1 LSSTLT
7 LLVLVSAGASADPST
22 TALLRAARQALGAD
36 SNVVLQEFDR
46 TPTDD
51 ELSARASAAH
61 AGAVAEVL
69 WLDADRRRASIHAH
83 VDPQNRWI
91 DRQIGFEKSDAPT
104 ERGRALGF
112 AIASMLPEE
121 WHAEP
126 PTVTVVTSPPPPA
139 APPREAAEVPPSAP
153 PPPRR
158 WAGVIEASAIGATGF
173 TGYAG
178 GVGGALGGR
187 WMFASRFGLRL
198 AGGARVGDVS
208 PAQATSLVVYGALG
222 FVALPVHTTSFDLG
236 LRLDVLGLRQSITR
250 PNDANGV
257 STTEAR
263 YLPGGDLMLEG
274 VWFFSEGVGF
284 ALALG
289 SEVASGETDIVV
301 RNQTAATVP
310 APRLAGEGGIRAR
323 F

>member
-1 LSSTLT
+1 MSSSLT

-36 SNVVLQEFDR
+36 ANVVLQEFDR

-51 ELSARASAAH
+51 ELSARAAAAH
-61 AGAVAEVL
+61 AGAIAEVL

-91 DRQIGFEKSDAPT
+91 DRQIGFQTSDAPT

-126 PTVTVVTSPPPPA
+126 PKVAVVPSPAPGP
-139 APPREAAEVPPSAP
+139 PPRESAEAPAPVRPPS
-153 PPPRR
+153 RE
-158 WAGVIEASAIGATGF
+158 WVGVVEASAVGATGF

-198 AGGARVGDVS
+198 AGSARVGDVS
-208 PAQATSLVVYGALG
+208 PAQATSLLIYGALG
-222 FVALPVHTTSFDLG
+222 LVALPVHTSSFDLG
-236 LRLDVLGLRQSITR
+236 LRLDVLGLRQSVTR
-250 PNDANGV
+250 PNDVNGIA
-257 STTEAR
+257 TTETR
-263 YLPGGDLMLEG
+263 YLPGGDLTLEA
-274 VWFFSEGVGF
+274 VWFFSEGVG
-284 ALALG
+284 LALG
-289 SEVASGETDIVV
+289 VGGEVALGETDIIV
-301 RNQTAATVP
+301 RGQTAATIP
-310 APRLAGEGGIRAR
+310 APRFIGEGGIRAR